1 MFRNQKE
8 KNRYIDKVWER
19 LEARY
24 LQVFPFLTD
33 GEFRELFGDKTI
45 QILEKLDCPNEGCG
59 QCDFEIDCPY
69 YSQMLDRCG
78 INPYKPVHC
87 RLWHCYD
94 CGPEPLIEQIRE
106 LTGIFSDQLGPESEA
121 RRIKDGLEEE
131 RISRDEAERR
141 FRQLIEEFR
150 NISPDS
156 S

>member
-1 MFRNQKE
+1 MFRDQKE
-8 KNRYIDKVWER
+8 KNSYIDKVWER

-45 QILEKLDCPNEGCG
+45 QLLENLDCPSEGCG

-69 YSQMLDRCG
+69 YSKMLDRCG
-78 INPYKPVHC
+78 IDLYKPVHC

-94 CGPEPLIEQIRE
+94 CGPEPLIKQIRE
-106 LTGIFSDQLGPESEA
+106 LTGIFSDQLGPETEA

-150 NISPDS
+150 NTR
-156 S
+156 

>member
-1 MFRNQKE
+1 MFRDQKE
-8 KNRYIDKVWER
+8 KNRYVDKVWER

-33 GEFRELFGDKTI
+33 SEFRELFGDKTI

-69 YSQMLDRCG
+69 YSPMLDRCG
-78 INPYKPVHC
+78 IDPYKPVHC

-94 CGPEPLIEQIRE
+94 CGPEPLIKQIRE
-106 LTGIFSDQLGPESEA
+106 LTGIFSDHLGPEKEA
-121 RRIKDGLEEE
+121 RRIKEGLEGD
-131 RISRDEAERR
+131 RISRDDAERR
-141 FRQLIEEFR
+141 LQQLIEKFR
-150 NISPDS
+150 NTSPDS

>member
-1 MFRNQKE
+1 MFRDQKE

-24 LQVFPFLTD
+24 LKVFPFLTD
-33 GEFRELFGDKTI
+33 GEFRELFGDKTV

-69 YSQMLDRCG
+69 YSKMLDRCG
-78 INPYKPVHC
+78 IDPYKPVHC

-94 CGPEPLIEQIRE
+94 CGPEPLIKQIRE
-106 LTGIFSDQLGPESEA
+106 LTGIFSDQLGPEKEA

-131 RISRDEAERR
+131 QISKDEAERK
-141 FRQLIEEFR
+141 FRQLIEDFR
-150 NISPDS
+150 NTSPDS

>member
-8 KNRYIDKVWER
+8 KNRYIDKIWER

-45 QILEKLDCPNEGCG
+45 QIIEKLDCPNEGCG

>member
-8 KNRYIDKVWER
+8 KNRYIDKIWER